1 MPIIDFLNDNSGMI
15 TAFATVILTGITWWY
30 VRLTKQM
37 LRASNIPVIRM
48 FLHVD
53 EYYLN
58 LCVQNI
64 GTGFA
69 CDIKFQGDLSFKT
82 EKQLNT
88 KSEPL
93 ENLEPFSSGIDY
105 LGPGH
110 KVETYVCRRI
120 SMSQLPEH
128 SFDIEVTYK
137 DLANIAKS
145 KTFPFE
151 IGNWENTDQF
161 GSPHTDDVADA
172 INVATAKLQN
182 TITMNTGNTNDNWN
196 NPFMRNDIVSTLKR
210 IADALEQKPSGK

>member
-1 MPIIDFLNDNSGMI
+1 MI
-15 TAFATVILTGITWWY
+15 TAFATVILAVITWWY

-48 FLHVD
+48 FLHAT
-53 EYYLN
+53 EYDLN

-69 CDIKFQGDLSFKT
+69 CDIKFKGDLSFKP
-82 EKQLNT
+82 EKQRNT

-93 ENLEPFSSGIDY
+93 EKLEPFKSGIDY

-110 KVETYVCRRI
+110 KIETFISRR
-120 SMSQLPEH
+120 MTTSQLPEH
-128 SFDIEVTYK
+128 RFDIAVTYK
-137 DLANIAKS
+137 DLANISKT

-151 IGNWENTDQF
+151 IGNWENTHQF
-161 GSPHTDDVADA
+161 GPLHTDDVADA

-196 NPFMRNDIVSTLKR
+196 NPFMRNDIVGTLKR
-210 IADALEQKPSGK
+210 IADALEQNTSDK